1 MMGSLAMLRISK
13 GKVYELGKER
23 TRSGEVRS
31 NLIPS
36 LTIGSSVRFRK
47 SDVEAWC
54 ELPAEAIARI
64 IHQVDEL
71 IDERVKLVHEIY
83 GKSYLGR
90 DGPTV
95 DADMDPDGELCQLY
109 DLRKK
114 AAEYQVKLS
123 LRKK

>member
-1 MMGSLAMLRISK
+1 MS
-13 GKVYELGKER
+13 
-23 TRSGEVRS
+23 
-31 NLIPS
+31 
-36 LTIGSSVRFRK
+36 
-47 SDVEAWC
+47 
-54 ELPAEAIARI
+54 ELPAETIARI
-64 IHQVDEL
+64 IYQLDEL
-71 IDERVKLVHEIY
+71 IDQRVKLVYEIY

-95 DADMDPDGELCQLY
+95 DADMDPDGELGQLY

>member
-1 MMGSLAMLRISK
+1 MTLK
-13 GKVYELGKER
+13 LGW
-23 TRSGEVRS
+23 
-31 NLIPS
+31 
-36 LTIGSSVRFRK
+36 K
-47 SDVEAWC
+47 SWRESEEFGGLKMS